1 MKKVIAIISVLVIVL
16 SLAACGKDA
25 PAKNTDAPT
34 TQQTEPSTTE
44 PISKPDAIE
53 PEVTVP
59 ESTAP
64 SVQEPPATE
73 GPHTHSY
80 TASTT
85 DATCTK
91 KGEVVHTCECGD
103 SYTEEIAA
111 KGHSWGEWKVYKE
124 ATTDAEGESR
134 RTCANCKEYESKP
147 IAKLPAA
154 ENVFINENNN
164 YYDVDAVSIRPRY
177 VYWENGKLIAECFV
191 INGFN
196 HNVFNINV
204 KSLSFNNGSVDI
216 ASAVFGVMN
225 DVVLEPYTHVVW
237 RFEFSAN
244 CVANYGADLSSLN
257 CVYKVENKH

>member
-44 PISKPDAIE
+44 PISKPDANE

-59 ESTAP
+59 ESTTP

-73 GPHTHSY
+73 EPHTHS
-80 TASTT
+80 
-85 DATCTK
+85 
-91 KGEVVHTCECGD
+91 
-103 SYTEEIAA
+103 
-111 KGHSWGEWKVYKE
+111 WGQWEVYKE

-134 RTCANCKEYESKP
+134 RTCDNCQEYESKP

-164 YYDVDAVSIRPRY
+164 YYDVDVVSIRPRY

-196 HNVFNINV
+196 HNVFNIDV

>member
-44 PISKPDAIE
+44 PISKPDANE

-73 GPHTHSY
+73 EPHT
-80 TASTT
+80 
-85 DATCTK
+85 
-91 KGEVVHTCECGD
+91 
-103 SYTEEIAA
+103 
-111 KGHSWGEWKVYKE
+111 HSWGEWKVYKE

-134 RTCANCKEYESKP
+134 RTCDNCKEYESKP

-164 YYDVDAVSIRPRY
+164 YYDVDVVSIRPRY

-225 DVVLEPYTHVVW
+225 DVVLAPYNHVVW
-237 RFEFSAN
+237 RFEFSAD
-244 CVANYGADLSSLN
+244 CVANYGADLSSLD
-257 CVYKVENKH
+257 CVYKVENNY